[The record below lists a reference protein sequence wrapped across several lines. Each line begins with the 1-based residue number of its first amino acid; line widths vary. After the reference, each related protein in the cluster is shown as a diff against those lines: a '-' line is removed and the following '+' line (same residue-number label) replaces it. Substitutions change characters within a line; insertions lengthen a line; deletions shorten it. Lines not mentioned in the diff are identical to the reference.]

1 MSKAGS
7 QPLRKPRA
15 DAERNRRRL
24 LDAARRVFAERGAAA
39 SLEEIARTASLG
51 IGTLYRH
58 FPTRDAL
65 VEQVYRDE
73 ARQLADAASRLSG
86 EADPPEALRQWL
98 LLFIDH
104 LVTKHSMAELLNG
117 LAGGPSELYASST
130 ALVRDA
136 VTLLMERMVAGGAAR
151 PGIEPVDLLRA
162 LGGVAKFSGGTGWKD
177 SARNLVDVLIA
188 GLRSARQLGGPPPTM
203 ALSSEPPTSAT
214 SA

>member
-39 SLEEIARTASLG
+39 SLKEIARTGSLG

-98 LLFIDH
+98 VLFMDH
-104 LVTKHSMAELLNG
+104 LVTKHGMAELLNG
-117 LAGGPSELYASST
+117 RAGGPSELHASST

-136 VTLLMERMVAGGAAR
+136 VTLLMEPMVAGGAAR

-162 LGGVAKFSGGTGWKD
+162 PAAWPG
-177 SARNLVDVLIA
+177 SAAAPA
-188 GLRSARQLGGPPPTM
+188 GRTAP
-203 ALSSEPPTSAT
+203 AIWPTS
-214 SA
+214 